1 MHSMTGFAR
10 TVWQNQDS
18 QWQAEIK
25 AVNGRNLDL
34 RLRVPEGMEW
44 LDYKLRQTLPQH
56 IKRGSV
62 QLTITAQSQT
72 QSRLRL
78 QDDFF
83 RYFQKLRQELATDID
98 CAPPKLE
105 AVLAIPGMLG
115 ATTAA
120 TAPNESFF
128 PEIWNH
134 LLLPLLRDFNVLR
147 RAEGEKLAA
156 LCQQHLQSIQSHLA
170 QAESRL
176 APQAATM
183 REKLAQQLSALS
195 TAAIEPQRLAQEL
208 AMILVKIDVREEL
221 DRISAHIQAMEK
233 LLTNS
238 EPIGRNL
245 DFLLQ
250 EFNREANTLCAKS
263 ADMTLTQAGL
273 GLKNA
278 IDQLRE
284 QAQNIE

>member
-56 IKRGSV
+56 IKRGSL
-62 QLTITAQSQT
+62 QLTISVQRQNPSP
-72 QSRLRL
+72 L
-78 QDDFF
+78 QLQPEFF

-120 TAPNESFF
+120 TAPDESFWDT
-128 PEIWNH
+128 IWAGLIVVAVRQLNAM
-134 LLLPLLRDFNVLR
+134 RQ
-147 RAEGEKLAA
+147 AEGKKLQQ
-156 LCQQHLQSIQSHLA
+156 LCQQHLDSIKTHLA
-170 QAESRL
+170 TAESRQE
-176 APQAATM
+176 PQSHAM
-183 REKLAQQLSALS
+183 QQRLQQQLAALG

-233 LLTNS
+233 LLQS
-238 EPIGRNL
+238 PDPIGRNL

-263 ADMTLTQAGL
+263 ADMPLTQAGL